1 MFEGFVGNVE
11 DIYRKLDVLLMCSR
25 AEAFGRVTIEAML
38 RKVPVIGFDSG
49 GTSELIEDGVTGFK
63 FKNYSEVE
71 NALGVLITKPQES
84 QRIINKAYETA
95 KDKFSEERYTA
106 NVYDFII
113 NQNWN

>member
-1 MFEGFVGNVE
+1 
-11 DIYRKLDVLLMCSR
+11 
-25 AEAFGRVTIEAML
+25 ML